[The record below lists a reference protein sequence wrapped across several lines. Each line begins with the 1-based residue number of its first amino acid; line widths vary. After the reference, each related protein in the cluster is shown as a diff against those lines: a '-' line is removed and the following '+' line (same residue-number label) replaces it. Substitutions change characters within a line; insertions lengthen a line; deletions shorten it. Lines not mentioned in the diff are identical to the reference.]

1 MKDNVSINPTLENAP
16 EKLRNVRQLELDV
29 SDGILDF
36 VEYMAEIAKH
46 VSPYMFVEPFIP
58 ETMLNLAMEAMNNI
72 ESESAFPSVPKY
84 LKDEF
89 AEIIWHRTDLFK
101 VVDKMASVEFAEK
114 FRDLGKHIL

>member
-1 MKDNVSINPTLENAP
+1 MKENVSINPTLENAP
-16 EKLRNVRQLELDV
+16 EKLRNVRQLGLDV

-36 VEYMAEIAKH
+36 VEYMAEIAEN
-46 VSPYMFVEPFIP
+46 VSPHRFDYPFIP

-72 ESESAFPSVPKY
+72 ESSSDFPSVPKY

-89 AEIIWHRTDLFK
+89 AEIIWHREDLFK